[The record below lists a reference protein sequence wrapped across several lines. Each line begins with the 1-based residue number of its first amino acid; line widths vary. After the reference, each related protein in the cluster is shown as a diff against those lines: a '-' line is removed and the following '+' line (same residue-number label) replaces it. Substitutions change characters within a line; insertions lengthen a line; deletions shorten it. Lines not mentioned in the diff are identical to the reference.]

1 MLDQKLIFSLDVIDK
16 DGNLIKNAPIGAYTK
31 NISHNGNSL
40 EEYLNTLAKAS
51 GIDQSIALKNTVENN
66 KVVLTLQINDKEV
79 STEFS
84 PNDVENWTEIVGR
97 PEIMPGTGA
106 SSLIL
111 KSQWSDANEAS
122 ATYAIALGANVKAQ
136 AYASS
141 AFGTSCQAKGE
152 GSIAAGGSSIAG
164 QVLKDGTILGKNA
177 LAVGSLAK
185 AYQNHSMAIG
195 IGVLSNGLG
204 ALATGNHTEAHGA
217 YSHTEGSDTKV
228 FSGGENGHAEGK
240 STKVYAKNAHAEGQE
255 TQAGMEDGSGGS
267 ASHAE
272 GYLSKA
278 LVWTSH
284 AEGNNTEAS
293 GENGSHAEGWE
304 TKAKGRASHAEGR
317 NVEAKGE
324 ASHASGFYTIA
335 DKDYQ
340 TVIGKYNEVSSEK
353 NYAFII
359 GNGTS
364 TANRKNAL
372 VVDWDGNLQIQGSLT
387 VGATPLEETSLQSLL
402 NNNYTLKAGNNI
414 TFGYDEE
421 NKIITINSLATG
433 GSGESGT
440 SITYSLEYSNNL
452 LTLSGT
458 DGSVSSVNVLDFA
471 VITQE
476 EIDALFE

>member
-1 MLDQKLIFSLDVIDK
+1 MLDQNLIFSLDIIDK
-16 DGNLIKNAPIGAYTK
+16 DGNLIKKAPIGAYTK

-51 GIDQSIALKNTVENN
+51 GLDQTIALKNTVENN
-66 KVVLTLQINDKEV
+66 KVVLTLQIDDKEV

-84 PNDVENWTEIVGR
+84 PNDVESWAEIVGR

-111 KSQWSDANEAS
+111 KPQGSNTNEAS

-136 AYASS
+136 AYASF
-141 AFGTSCQAKGE
+141 ALGTSCQAKGE
-152 GSIAAGGSSIAG
+152 GSIAVGGSSIAS
-164 QVLKDGTILGKNA
+164 GKN
-177 LAVGSLAK
+177 S
-185 AYQNHSMAIG
+185 SAIG
-195 IGVLSNGLG
+195 FQVEAKGLYSHAQGQNTKAIGDASCAEGYR
-204 ALATGNHTEAHGA
+204 TEASA
-217 YSHTEGSDTKV
+217 WT
-228 FSGGENGHAEGK
+228 
-240 STKVYAKNAHAEGQE
+240 AHAEG
-255 TQAGMEDGSGGS
+255 EDT
-267 ASHAE
+267 
-272 GYLSKA
+272 K
-278 LVWTSH
+278 
-284 AEGNNTEAS
+284 AS
-293 GENGSHAEGWE
+293 GQ
-304 TKAKGRASHAEGR
+304 RAHAEGR
-317 NVEAKGE
+317 GTQAQGQ
-324 ASHASGFYTIA
+324 ASHAGGLYTIA

-359 GNGTS
+359 GNGS
-364 TANRKNAL
+364 AEASRSNAFT
-372 VVDWDGNLQIQGSLT
+372 VDWDGNLQIQGSLT
-387 VGATPLEETSLQSLL
+387 IGAAPLTETSLQSLL
-402 NNNYTLKAGNNI
+402 NNNYTLNAGNNI

-440 SITYSLEYSNNL
+440 SITYSLGYSNNL

-458 DGSVSSVNVLDFA
+458 DGTVSSVNVLDFA